1 MVKAVLLETKMAFLY
16 LQGENNREKRKC
28 RQKSFL
34 IRPCNQSHAP
44 LPPSHTCSVVRS
56 FSQYFILR

>member
-44 LPPSHTCSVVRS
+44 FLQATLAQSSDPFLS
-56 FSQYFILR
+56 ILF